1 VSRQVAALE
10 ARLGVR
16 LLHRTT
22 RQVSPTEAGAELYG
36 RAVAAMR
43 TLAEAEDDVRAG
55 ESATAGVVRV
65 AVPGLLGRRLVVP
78 MVRDLLLTF
87 PELSIELQCTD
98 QVVSLVEGRVDF
110 AVRIGPQSEAALL
123 VRRLGVS
130 PQRFVAARSYARAHG
145 LPATRAE
152 LGRHTLV
159 GRSGGGPIAQ
169 LFAEAR
175 QGGARIAFSAD
186 DLDVVYQ
193 AVREGLGVGLLPAWL
208 VADELT
214 RRGPLVACPIDM
226 SAASGPVSL
235 VRKRRRLAAAT
246 RPPRLRRVGGRSHR
260 AARAVGG
267 ARGRPG
273 PARARAA
280 ELSCGRQPAAGRGRH
295 LGWACGTPL
304 CVAPEAQRPRGA
316 PPLDDPRVTWDE
328 ARTIAA
334 GGVRAYLEARAE
346 APSTW
351 RRSTRRVTAS
361 VG

>member
-1 VSRQVAALE
+1 MSQPTVSRQVAALE
-10 ARLGVR
+10 TRLGVR

-186 DLDVVYQ
+186 DLDVVYR

-208 VADELT
+208 VADQLT

-235 VRKRRRLAAAT
+235 VRSAGGWLPRRARLVYDALAVGLTARLA
-246 RPPRLRRVGGRSHR
+246 PSVLPEDD
-260 AARAVGG
+260 
-267 ARGRPG
+267 PG
-273 PARARAA
+273 P
-280 ELSCGRQPAAGRGRH
+280 
-295 LGWACGTPL
+295 LGP
-304 CVAPEAQRPRGA
+304 V
-316 PPLDDPRVTWDE
+316 PP
-328 ARTIAA
+328 
-334 GGVRAYLEARAE
+334 
-346 APSTW
+346 S
-351 RRSTRRVTAS
+351 
-361 VG
+361 